1 MRYDVGEFATG
12 TRGFHVPA
20 SGDTRQRLLSE
31 LLDCK
36 TGLTIDELASR
47 LGISRSAV
55 KQHLSGLEGNGYVKR
70 NTPRKTGGRPGS
82 VYVLTDAGVGSFPK
96 KYSWFSRVL
105 FESLRA
111 QIGADRLAQYMFDL
125 GVEMSAAAIP
135 RLVGK
140 PRPERIA
147 EIVKIMNETGFVA
160 YEVAPEKGDA
170 LQRIECKNC
179 VYHDLSKEFTEV
191 CRFDIG
197 FISGLMGTEVEHQ
210 ECMQRGGQCCRFRF
224 KPLA

>member
-1 MRYDVGEFATG
+1 MGAMDLKPVGAE
-12 TRGFHVPA
+12 
-20 SGDTRQRLLSE
+20 DTQQRLLSQ

-36 TGLTIDELASR
+36 NGLTVDELAGRLDVSR
-47 LGISRSAV
+47 TAV
-55 KQHLSGLEGNGYVKR
+55 KQHLSGLEGLGYVTC
-70 NTPRKTGGRPGS
+70 NSSRKTGGRPS
-82 VYVLTDAGVGSFPK
+82 RVYVLTNAGVDNFPK

-111 QIGADRLAQYMFDL
+111 KIGADEFAQYMFDL

-135 RLVGK
+135 RLLG
-140 PRPERIA
+140 RTRLERVT

-160 YEVAPEKGDA
+160 RTTAPEEGDA
-170 LQRIECKNC
+170 LPRIECKNC
-179 VYHDLSKEFTEV
+179 VYHDLSKEYVEV

-197 FISGLMGTEVEHQ
+197 FISGLMGSEVELQ
-210 ECMQRGGQCCRFRF
+210 ECMQRGGQACRFRL